1 MSLHNFNCF
10 YREYIRVSKL
20 LEVVDVLED
29 TLELLGRGGH
39 ELFDD
44 GVAESGGKVGDVVC
58 LVDLITHNFSVNFI
72 PIFYQ
77 TEPS

>member
-1 MSLHNFNCF
+1 M
-10 YREYIRVSKL
+10 SKL

-44 GVAESGGKVGDVVC
+44 GAAESGGRVGDVGC